1 MANRLRICV
10 LMLGVAVAAR
20 AEKTVFVGSPEYTVT
35 VGLTYTRQVD
45 PLGEQGG
52 FSSYTSTGEFK
63 GVRFGPSPAQ
73 GFEAWFQKRVYVPA
87 GAAHRSVASIP
98 SMQLQG
104 EGTIG
109 PFTIAPAW
117 EDPNEPI
124 QPRITAGPRPF
135 EPNLNVITFDMANE
149 EDGESDED
157 SFPAVVPLVP
167 TVWFR
172 YNESYSI
179 ADPEL
184 QWEYPKFAGG
194 QVEGSSVVFSVPLQ
208 SLAQGEDLDIRV
220 PYVDGTARGEWKIV
234 FWSDE
239 EPAGDDK

>member
-1 MANRLRICV
+1 MANTRILCLLLAV
-10 LMLGVAVAAR
+10 VAGIAAG
-20 AEKTVFVGSPEYTVT
+20 EKTVFVGSPGYTVT
-35 VGLTYTRQVD
+35 IQLSYTRQVD

-52 FSSYTSTGEFK
+52 FSSYTATGEFED
-63 GVRFGPSPAQ
+63 VRFGPSQAK
-73 GFEAWFQKRVYVPA
+73 GFEAWFQKRVFVPA
-87 GAAHRSVASIP
+87 GAPNRSAVSLP
-98 SMQLQG
+98 SMQVQG
-104 EGTIG
+104 KGTIG

-124 QPRITAGPRPF
+124 QPRITAGPRTF
-135 EPNLNVITFDMANE
+135 QPNLNVITFDMAH
-149 EDGESDED
+149 EDIED
-157 SFPAVVPLVP
+157 SIPPVPLVP

-194 QVEGSSVVFSVPLQ
+194 QVEGGSVVFSIPLQ
-208 SLAQGEDLDIRV
+208 SLAEGEDLDIRV

-239 EPAGDDK
+239 DPAKGDK